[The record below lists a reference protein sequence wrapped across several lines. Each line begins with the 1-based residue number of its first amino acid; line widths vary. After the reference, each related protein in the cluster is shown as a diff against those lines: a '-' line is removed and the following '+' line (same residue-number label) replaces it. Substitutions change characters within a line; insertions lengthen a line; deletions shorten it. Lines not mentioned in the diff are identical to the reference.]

1 MVMWAL
7 LKSSPALC
15 VALYKFSNI
24 LFYKYNFAQC
34 SFFYTGKPFLLIF
47 KEIFFFPGVFYTYT
61 CKHTHAFEVRA
72 DINTFINKIV
82 MERHS

>member
-1 MVMWAL
+1 MWAL

-34 SFFYTGKPFLLIF
+34 SFFYTGKPFFAYFQGNIL
-47 KEIFFFPGVFYTYT
+47 FPWSFYTHT

-82 MERHS
+82 IERHS